1 MYQQIIGIQCISIIL
16 VLIECWV
23 IFKNW
28 KGILHSYLF
37 LSCAAILVNNVGY
50 LMEITS
56 GSEEAFFN
64 ALKLSYF
71 GRVWITFAL
80 FLFLAELVNFKIPR
94 PVKIALA
101 LSNLFTYIAVVTTK
115 ETNLYYKNISFEI
128 RGHMPVLVHQN
139 AIVHY
144 LWDVIL
150 AVCTIFGLYL
160 LIKALLKE
168 RKPIA
173 KKRFIMVLLAIVTLS
188 FFLIIETF
196 SLVPATAVYDMTMV
210 GYPISSI
217 FILIAIFR
225 YRLLDAETLA
235 RRFTIDE
242 LSEGVIA
249 VDEDEN
255 LTYYNKPASII
266 FPELRSN
273 PAGVIAQLKLSI
285 ATDTPIE
292 IDEKIYSPEEKEL
305 ISNNEKVGTVY
316 AVIDDTE
323 HFKYMAELE
332 EQKSIADNANKAKSK
347 FLARMSHEIRTPIN
361 AVLGMD
367 EMILRESH
375 EKEILAYAA
384 DIRSAGKTLLSL
396 INDILDFSKIEEGKM
411 EIIPTQY
418 ELSSVINDLV
428 NIVRYR
434 AEKKGLKLNVDVE
447 KHIPHLLYG
456 DDIRIK
462 QVAINLLTNAVKYTD
477 KGFVCLTVDYS
488 RVSDKEIDLSFDISD
503 TGVGLKPEDME
514 KLFSPFTRIDEK
526 HHRTTE
532 GTGLG
537 MSIVQQL
544 LELMG
549 SQLQVKSV
557 YGEGSDFSFTIRQKV
572 ISWEEVGNIF
582 SHSEKEEQKHQEYKE
597 LFHAPEARILVVDD
611 TEVNLAVV
619 KNLLKKTQIPIDT
632 AASGTEAIRKFKNN
646 SYDIVFIDHMMPDMD
661 GVETLTRMKEL
672 EGADSTTFIIFTA
685 NAVSGARQMYL
696 NAGFEDYL
704 SKPVDGRRLEEIIL
718 RYLPNDKVLAPSE
731 IESEAVSGA
740 LIHQKSK
747 VLVIDD
753 DEVICATVSQ
763 ILGKSF
769 DVFSCNDALQ
779 AEKEAVD
786 LQPDLILLD
795 LNLGGKSGFEILHG
809 LKKNVSTSD
818 IPVMFLTADED
829 RENEALGLKNGALDF
844 IRKPVVPEVLLQRSK
859 RIIALDR
866 FQKDLQ
872 GEVRK
877 QSHRAERI
885 SREMM
890 LALSHTVDAKDHYT
904 KGHSERVAAYAAEI
918 GRRLGKDPEE
928 QRRLYEIG
936 LLHDIGKIGIPE
948 DIINK
953 TERLS
958 EAEFAQI
965 KTHTVIGYEILKG
978 IGDMQ
983 ELSQGA
989 RSHHERYDG
998 RGYPD
1003 GLEGSNIPEVAR
1015 IICVAD
1021 CYDAMTSTRTY
1032 SVPKPQEKVR
1042 GEFERCSGYQF
1053 DPEIAQIM
1061 IAMIDEDV
1069 NYDMNERKAQGS
1081 VWKNKEAYWDRYD
1094 SDAPTSS
1101 GSIAKIS
1108 GAAVSTPVSDEIDN
1122 SEWLRNIN
1130 GLDIEHGITNCG
1142 SFESLVSVVKVF
1154 HKTAASKAKEI
1165 EDLLA
1170 SGDIENYTI
1179 KVHALKSSARII
1191 GATILSDLAKEL
1203 EAAGKAA
1210 DQAKIESDTPTLLS
1224 MYRELDTAL
1233 SGFDEE
1239 EKEKPELSDDMRK
1252 EAFQT
1257 MEEVAQAMDYG
1268 MMEQVL
1274 KDLKGYSLSEADT
1287 DLVKELEALMMQL
1300 DWDEILELVKLRE

>member
-80 FLFLAELVNFKIPR
+80 FLFLAELVNFRIPR
-94 PVKIALA
+94 PIKITLA
-101 LSNLFTYIAVVTTK
+101 LSNLFTYIAVITTK
-115 ETNLYYKNISFEI
+115 ETNLYYKDMSFVMN
-128 RGHMPVLVHQN
+128 GQMPVLIHKN

-144 LWDVIL
+144 LWDVVL
-150 AVCTIFGLYL
+150 AICTVFGLYL
-160 LIKALLKE
+160 LIKRLLKE
-168 RKPIA
+168 RRPIA
-173 KKRFIMVLLAIVTLS
+173 KKRLLMVLLAIVTLS

-196 SLVPATAVYDMTMV
+196 SLVPATDVYDMTMV

-225 YRLLDAETLA
+225 YKLLDAEALA

-255 LTYYNKPASII
+255 LTYYNKPASAI
-266 FPELRSN
+266 FPELRTN
-273 PAGVIAQLKLSI
+273 PAGVIAQLKLAI

-292 IDEKIYSPEEKEL
+292 IDEKIFSPEVKEL

-323 HFKYMAELE
+323 HFRYMAELE
-332 EQKSIADNANKAKSK
+332 KQKLIADNANKAKSK

-375 EKEILAYAA
+375 EKEILAYAS

-447 KHIPHLLYG
+447 SNIPHLLYG

-477 KGFVCLTVDYS
+477 KGFVCLTVDYTQ
-488 RVSDKEIDLSFDISD
+488 VSNEEIDLSFDITD
-503 TGVGLKPEDME
+503 TGVGLRQEDME

-526 HHRTTE
+526 NHRSTE

-544 LELMG
+544 LGLMG
-549 SQLQVKSV
+549 SHLDVKSV
-557 YGEGSDFSFTIRQKV
+557 YGEGSDFSFAIRQKV
-572 ISWEEVGNIF
+572 ISWEGVGNVS
-582 SHSEKEEQKHQEYKE
+582 SHPGREAQKDQEYKE
-597 LFHAPEARILVVDD
+597 LFHAPDAAILVVDD

-619 KNLLKKTQIPIDT
+619 KNLLKKTKIAIDT
-632 AASGTEAIRKFKNN
+632 ASSGTEAINKFKAG

-661 GVETLTRMKEL
+661 GIETLTKMKEIK
-672 EGADSTTFIIFTA
+672 GAEATTFIIFTA

-696 NAGFEDYL
+696 DAGFEDYL

-718 RYLPNDKVLAPSE
+718 RYLPKDKVLTPSE
-731 IESEAVSGA
+731 RDNDDLSGA
-740 LIHQKSK
+740 LLRQKSK

-763 ILGKSF
+763 ILGNSF
-769 DVFSCNDALQ
+769 DVFSCNDPLL

-786 LQPDLILLD
+786 LLPDLILLD
-795 LNLGGKSGFEILHG
+795 LNLGGKSGFEVLHE

-859 RIIALDR
+859 RIVTLDR

-918 GRRLGKDPEE
+918 GRRLGKNPEE

-978 IGDMQ
+978 IADMQ
-983 ELSQGA
+983 ELSLGA
-989 RSHHERYDG
+989 RSHHERFDG

-1003 GLEGSNIPEVAR
+1003 GLVGSNIPEVAR

-1042 GEFERCSGYQF
+1042 AEFERCSGYQF
-1053 DPEIAQIM
+1053 DPEIAKIM
-1061 IAMIDEDV
+1061 ISMIDEDV

-1081 VWKNKEAYWDRYD
+1081 VWKNKEAYWDKYD
-1094 SDAPTSS
+1094 SDVTVSS
-1101 GSIAKIS
+1101 STAAHSFNGSAS
-1108 GAAVSTPVSDEIDN
+1108 AADVEDEN
-1122 SEWLRNIN
+1122 LWEWLRNISE
-1130 GLDIEHGITNCG
+1130 LDIEHGISNCG
-1142 SFESLVSVVKVF
+1142 SFESLVSVAKVF
-1154 HKTAASKAKEI
+1154 HKTAAAKAREI
-1165 EDLLA
+1165 EDLFSA
-1170 SGDIENYTI
+1170 GDIENYTI

-1191 GATILSDLAKEL
+1191 GATTLSDMAKEL
-1203 EAAGKAA
+1203 EAAGKSA
-1210 DQAKIESDTPTLLS
+1210 DKDKIDRDTPLLLS
-1224 MYRELDTAL
+1224 RYRALDEAL
-1233 SGFDEE
+1233 SGFDED
-1239 EKEKPELSDDMRK
+1239 EKEKPELTDDLRK